1 VFPARR
7 VRWVSVRMRLRS
19 RSQPIALA
27 LGFALT
33 VVGAWAWYKTW
44 LGPIRGSLAIG
55 VGASILAAAI
65 VAYLSPAN
73 EAGYRKFISFGIVDM
88 WSSRHAIKDWV
99 DWMET
104 AHETCVLFGIAHG
117 GWCKD
122 ARFPPALK
130 ERLNHGVSFRVLF
143 LDPNCKAAEIRARE
157 EKRETKT
164 KIRESIK
171 KMWEIRQ
178 QLTAAQKGQL
188 RIFVYD
194 ATASCGMTWVD
205 QQMLVTHYLAGLPD
219 ETSPALLLIRP
230 EVGMERSLYDVY
242 ADNLDKIVQH
252 STLVDESNIQDFLP
266 KEIGALPEVLADTSA
281 PPSASIVDHPRD
293 PEKA

>member
-1 VFPARR
+1 
-7 VRWVSVRMRLRS
+7 
-19 RSQPIALA
+19 
-27 LGFALT
+27 
-33 VVGAWAWYKTW
+33 
-44 LGPIRGSLAIG
+44 
-55 VGASILAAAI
+55 VGASVLSAAI

-104 AHETCVLFGIAHG
+104 ARETCVLFGIAHG

-122 ARFPPALK
+122 AKFEPALK
-130 ERLNHGVSFRVLF
+130 ERLNHGVTFRVLF
-143 LDPNCKAAEIRARE
+143 LDPNSKAAEIRARE
-157 EKRETKT
+157 EKSRNTQL
-164 KIRESIK
+164 KIRESIQ
-171 KMWEIRQ
+171 KMWEIRER
-178 QLTAAQKGQL
+178 LTAAQKVQL

-194 ATASCGMTWVD
+194 ATASCGLTWVD

-242 ADNLDKIVQH
+242 ADNLDKLVQQGK
-252 STLVDESNIQDFLP
+252 LVDEQNIGEFIPQLGDSDNP
-266 KEIGALPEVLADTSA
+266 HRNTETT
-281 PPSASIVDHPRD
+281 
-293 PEKA
+293 